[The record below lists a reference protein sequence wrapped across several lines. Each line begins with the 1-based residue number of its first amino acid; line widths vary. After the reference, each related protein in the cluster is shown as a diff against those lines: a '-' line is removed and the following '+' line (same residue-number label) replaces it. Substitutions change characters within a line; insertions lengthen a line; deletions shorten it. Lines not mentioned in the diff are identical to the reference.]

1 MKQARAHRVIV
12 TPDALNGDGTSAH
25 GDLRLERLSVGGIEY
40 ALLPSVSPEIT
51 SDELGDADAA
61 LVMAHTR
68 FTSQVIEDAPRL
80 RHIARFGAGYDT
92 IDVDACTRNGVI
104 VTNTPDAVRRPVA
117 LAAMTLILALA
128 HRMLEKD
135 HLVRHAGWD
144 LAGEYTG
151 SGVTG
156 ATIGI
161 VGFGNIGSELAALL
175 RPLDVRVLGTN
186 SRGHHPRA
194 ADLGVS
200 MVDVE
205 TLLRQ
210 SDFVVLCAALNPTTE
225 RMIGTR
231 ELALMSPSAY
241 LINVGRG
248 RLVDAEA
255 LRHALTEGA
264 IAGAGLDVYDPEP
277 PESDDPVLALKNV
290 ILSPHALSWT
300 REFTRLASASVV
312 EALSAVASGARPRH
326 VINPDVFNAER

>member
-1 MKQARAHRVIV
+1 MRHRRSHRVVV
-12 TPDALNGDGTSAH
+12 TPDALNRDGTSVH
-25 GDLRLERLSVGGIEY
+25 GDLRLERLSDHGIEHI
-40 ALLPSVSPEIT
+40 LLPSVSPEIT
-51 SDELGDADAA
+51 CEELGDADAA

-68 FTSQVIEDAPRL
+68 FTAQVIDNAPRL

-92 IDVDACTRNGVI
+92 IDIEACTRNGVI

-128 HRMLEKD
+128 HRLLEKD
-135 HLVRHAGWD
+135 HLVREDKWD
-144 LAGEYTG
+144 LAGKYTG
-151 SGVTG
+151 SGITS

-161 VGFGNIGSELAALL
+161 VGFGNIGAELAVLL
-175 RPLDVRVLGTN
+175 QPFDVRLLGAN
-186 SRGHHPRA
+186 ARGHHPRA
-194 ADLGVS
+194 AGLGVEI
-200 MVDVE
+200 VDVD
-205 TLLRQ
+205 TLLGQ

-225 RMIGTR
+225 RMIGVR
-231 ELALMSPSAY
+231 ELALMQPSSY

-255 LRHALTEGA
+255 LRHALIDGT

-277 PESDDPVLALKNV
+277 PELDDPVLGLTNV

-312 EALSAVASGARPRH
+312 EALSAVANGARPRH
-326 VINPDVFNAER
+326 VINPAVFSAER